1 MAANILV
8 VDDVETNIKIL
19 EAKLLDEFYI
29 VYTAKSGYEAIEVL
43 KKNKIDVVLL
53 DCMMPDL
60 DGFETCR
67 IIKASPH
74 SMHIPVVI
82 ITALTDIED
91 KIKGLEAGADEF
103 LTKPVNDTALFA
115 RLRSLTNMKN
125 VLDELRLR
133 NETNAQLGV
142 PQTRIKYNVA
152 NSRILVV
159 NDDEIQSKNFE
170 KSLSRIT
177 KNIRRAKDQKDMMSI
192 ATEFEPNAV
201 IISCQMENVH
211 PARLVVALK
220 NNKKTMHST
229 IIMSSEEPN
238 MDIVLKSM
246 EKGAS
251 DYILLPLDPNELLA
265 RIKTQLQRKYYADS
279 LRENIDTGI
288 NLAITDPLSE
298 LHNRRYFETHLP
310 NLIKEVKDQEKTL
323 YAMMIDIDH
332 FKSINS
338 KYGFQTGD
346 GAIKA
351 VACALGDTIPIT
363 NLTARIGGE
372 EFFATFSAPDKDI
385 QEVAE
390 ELREKISN
398 CTSEGKL
405 PKDLKVTA
413 SIGIT
418 KLLPGDTMDDLV
430 QRADK
435 ALRKAKQTGRNKVV
449 MV

>member
-8 VDDVETNIKIL
+8 VDDVETNVKLL

-29 VYTAKSGYEAIEVL
+29 VYTARSGYEAIEVL
-43 KKNKIDVVLL
+43 KNNKIDVVLL
-53 DCMMPDL
+53 DC
-60 DGFETCR
+60 R
-67 IIKASPH
+67 IIKASPN

-103 LTKPVNDTALFA
+103 LTKPVNDTALFT
-115 RLRSLTNMKN
+115 RLTSLTNMKS

-133 NETNAQLGV
+133 DETNTQLGI
-142 PQTRIKYNVA
+142 PPTKIKYNIA

-159 NDDEIQSKNFE
+159 NDDEVQGENFE
-170 KSLSRIT
+170 RSLSRIT
-177 KNIRRAKDQKDMMSI
+177 KHIKIATDQKDMMEI
-192 ATEFEPNAV
+192 AMEFEPNAI

-220 NNKKTMHST
+220 NNKKTIHST

-246 EKGAS
+246 DKGAS

-288 NLAITDPLSE
+288 NLAITDPLSG

-310 NLIKEVKDQEKTL
+310 NLMKEAKSQQKSL
-323 YAMMIDIDH
+323 YAMMLDIDH

-338 KYGFQTGD
+338 EYGFQTGD
-346 GAIKA
+346 AAIKA
-351 VACALGDTIPIT
+351 VACALKATIPIT
-363 NLTARIGGE
+363 DLTARIGGE
-372 EFFATFSAPDKDI
+372 EFFVTLCNADKNI
-385 QEVAE
+385 EQIAE
-390 ELREKISN
+390 NVRKSIESC
-398 CTSEGKL
+398 CTSKGKL
-405 PKDLKVTA
+405 PKGLSVTA
-413 SIGIT
+413 SIGVT
-418 KLLPGDTMDDLV
+418 KMVKEDSMESLIE
-430 QRADK
+430 RADK
-435 ALRKAKQTGRNKVV
+435 ALLRAKKIGKNIVV
-449 MV
+449 MM